1 MTPKTTAF
9 IVEIVSSNEVAGPHE
24 EDEMAQKIANAIVN
38 FDREFGI
45 QPTDSGLT
53 TEVVYVRAWYT
64 NRQIIEHP

>member
-38 FDREFGI
+38 F
-45 QPTDSGLT
+45 
-53 TEVVYVRAWYT
+53 
-64 NRQIIEHP
+64 N